1 MAYRCP
7 VIPGRREA
15 ANPESILRSRDYG
28 FRLSLRS
35 AGMPV
40 VEVLMPETKSKS
52 GTPLGPIGTN
62 VLFENEH
69 IRVWSVELPGKG
81 HQPLHEHEHPYLIV
95 PVSEGKALMRW
106 EDGRERKIV
115 DVLGNVVYREASG
128 GPHELFNLE
137 DTKFHS
143 ILVEIKAA
151 GASG

>member
-1 MAYRCP
+1 M
-7 VIPGRREA
+7 PGK
-15 ANPESILRSRDYG
+15 
-28 FRLSLRS
+28 
-35 AGMPV
+35 
-40 VEVLMPETKSKS
+40 KSKS
-52 GTPLGPIGTN
+52 GTPLGPIGTK

-106 EDGRERKIV
+106 EDGREREIV

-128 GPHELFNLE
+128 GPHELFNLV

-143 ILVEIKAA
+143 ILVEIKARGCRRLITSPA
-151 GASG
+151 RAARESAAPGPAHPGAPTR